1 MHDAKAFGWK
11 LGEKEHDW
19 ETMVETV
26 QNHVKM
32 LNFRYRVGLKS
43 AQVGWVGGSEEEDGG
58 RGGGSDGLLMPCVA
72 RSLVSAL
79 VAAVVSGLCVAAG
92 VLSSAF

>member
-1 MHDAKAFGWK
+1 MHDANAFGWK
-11 LGEKEHDW
+11 AGQPKHEW

-43 AQVGWVGGSEEEDGG
+43 AQVPA
-58 RGGGSDGLLMPCVA
+58 RGFLQ
-72 RSLVSAL
+72 R
-79 VAAVVSGLCVAAG
+79 
-92 VLSSAF
+92 

>member
-11 LGEKEHDW
+11 VDHPQHNW
-19 ETMVETV
+19 EDMVETV

-43 AQVGWVGGSEEEDGG
+43 AHVSTRLPVPLAKIVSFY
-58 RGGGSDGLLMPCVA
+58 GLLQ
-72 RSLVSAL
+72 S
-79 VAAVVSGLCVAAG
+79 
-92 VLSSAF
+92 

>member
-11 LGEKEHDW
+11 VGDPEHDW
-19 ETMVETV
+19 EAMVDTV

-43 AQVGWVGGSEEEDGG
+43 AQVWWLG
-58 RGGGSDGLLMPCVA
+58 RWSFV
-72 RSLVSAL
+72 AL
-79 VAAVVSGLCVAAG
+79 VVRCCVVV
-92 VLSSAF
+92 V